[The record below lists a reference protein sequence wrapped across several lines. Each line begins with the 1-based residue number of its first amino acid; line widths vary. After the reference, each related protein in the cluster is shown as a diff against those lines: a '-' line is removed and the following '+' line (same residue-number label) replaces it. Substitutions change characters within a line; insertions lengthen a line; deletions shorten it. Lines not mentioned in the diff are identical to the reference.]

1 VWKVVEIK
9 AEKVGIA
16 KAEGGGAKGRR
27 GKEARRKRKSKGQ
40 RKKERKKAGS
50 TKDSRRMGDLGRRRE
65 GSEIRSGSKEAD
77 SREVS

>member
-1 VWKVVEIK
+1 MEIK
-9 AEKVGIA
+9 AEKVRIA
-16 KAEGGGAKGRR
+16 KVEGGGAKGRR

-50 TKDSRRMGDLGRRRE
+50 TKDSRMGDLGRRRE